1 MLKAVFYRHNGSPT
15 GFSVSGHAG
24 YGDEGT
30 DIVCAAVSSAV
41 MLVCNTVT
49 DFFKVK
55 ADVSV
60 EENRVTL
67 RLKEKNEAAE
77 KLLESFFYQMGTVAE
92 EYSKVKLETHETGG
106 K

>member
-1 MLKAVFYRHNGSPT
+1 MLKAVFYRHDGSLT

-24 YGDEGT
+24 YGHEGT

-41 MLVCNTVT
+41 RLVCNTVT
-49 DFFKVK
+49 DFFKAD

-60 EENRVTL
+60 EENRITL
-67 RLKEKNEAAE
+67 RLKKENDAAE
-77 KLLESFFYQMGTVAE
+77 KLLEAFYAHMEMIAE
-92 EYSKVKLETHETGG
+92 EHSKVKLETHETGG

>member
-24 YGDEGT
+24 YGYEGT
-30 DIVCAAVSSAV
+30 DIACAAVSSAV

-49 DFFKVK
+49 DFFGVK

-60 EENRVTL
+60 EENRITL
-67 RLKEKNEAAE
+67 RLKERNEAAE
-77 KLLESFFYQMGTVAE
+77 KLLESFYCHMEAVAG